1 MPTRILSMVLTLS
14 LSATASIAA
23 DTSLEERARQLL
35 RPLPARFDSD
45 ANPITPDKVA
55 LGKRLYFDARLSK
68 NHDVSC
74 NSCHDLAKYGVDGL
88 PTSTGHKKQ
97 KGDRNAPTVYNA
109 GAHFAQFWDGRA
121 KDLEEQAKGPI
132 LNPVEMAMADAASV
146 EAVVAS
152 IPGYAPL
159 FAKAFPNQEK
169 PITYD
174 NIAKAIGAFE
184 RTLVTPSKVDAFLA
198 GKSAAL
204 NAAEKAGLSLFLE
217 VGCITCH
224 NGPGVGGGMY
234 QKLGLV
240 APFPDLKDEGRAKVT
255 KSEDDRFIFKVPS
268 LRNIEKTGP
277 YLHDG
282 SVAKLETMVT
292 LMGRHQLGREL
303 KPEEVKSLVTFLKAL
318 TGPLPKASIAAPK
331 PLPSGKDTPK
341 ADPS

>member
-1 MPTRILSMVLTLS
+1 MPTRILSTVLTLS
-14 LSATASIAA
+14 LAASASIAA
-23 DTSLEERARQLL
+23 ETSLEERARQLM
-35 RPLPARFDSD
+35 RPLPARFDSES
-45 ANPITPDKVA
+45 NPITPGKVA
-55 LGKRLYFDARLSK
+55 LGKLLYFDARLSK

-74 NSCHDLAKYGVDGL
+74 NSCHDLAKYGVDAA

-121 KDLEEQAKGPI
+121 KDLEEQAKGPV

-159 FAKAFPNQEK
+159 FAKAFPKEEK

-174 NIAKAIGAFE
+174 NIAKAIGDFE

-198 GKSAAL
+198 GKSGAL
-204 NAAEKAGLSLFLE
+204 NVQEKAGLSLFLE

-224 NGPGVGGGMY
+224 NGPALGGGMY

-240 APFPDLKDEGRAKVT
+240 APFPNLKDEGRAKVS
-255 KSEDDRFIFKVPS
+255 KSEDDRFVFKVPS

-282 SVAKLETMVT
+282 SVAKLEEVVT

-318 TGPLPKASIAAPK
+318 TGPLAKASIAPPK
-331 PLPSGKDTPK
+331 PLPSGKNTPK
-341 ADPS
+341 PDPS